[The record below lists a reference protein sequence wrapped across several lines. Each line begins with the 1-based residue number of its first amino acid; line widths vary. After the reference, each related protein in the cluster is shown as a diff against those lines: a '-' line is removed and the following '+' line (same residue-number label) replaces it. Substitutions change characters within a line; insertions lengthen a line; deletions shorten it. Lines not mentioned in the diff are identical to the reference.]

1 MSVSHKSYCDNVNE
15 VQTVQCDAAANNSC
29 RGTLFIDV
37 EIINNL
43 LQYFVEV
50 NQVFR
55 LTGVEV

>member
-1 MSVSHKSYCDNVNE
+1 
-15 VQTVQCDAAANNSC
+15 VQCDGADKNSC

-55 LTGVEV
+55 LIGVEV

>member
-1 MSVSHKSYCDNVNE
+1 
-15 VQTVQCDAAANNSC
+15 VQCAGADKNSC

-50 NQVFR
+50 NQVFLLDGGR
-55 LTGVEV
+55 EV